1 MAQSARHRW
10 IIAAPLGLVLALL
23 LLWSG
28 YWYVALTGA
37 KAGFSQ
43 FERELAARGGALTCN
58 EEAWGGFPFR
68 VSLGCARLVLRL
80 SGRGATFET
89 VKVEALAQAYALGDV
104 IAIAQGP
111 SRLSLDDGET
121 WDLEHA
127 PLTASFQARADRSAE
142 VALEIEDTTL
152 RSGDTVVAKGKRLE
166 FHARNQGPQAVE
178 FAGLGEGIMMA
189 PVAGAELDVSTIDFQ
204 GTIDNLPPGFATMP
218 SDLLTAAAI
227 SGARV
232 SLKSLNAIVDGS
244 TVTGS
249 GAVALG
255 ADGFPDGGIA
265 MRLTQLD
272 KLLASLQGK
281 GLIDKSAAAA
291 GTLLLGLLLGKKEA
305 APLDLTFRQ
314 GRVYWGPFKLLE
326 HGPIR

>member
-1 MAQSARHRW
+1 M
-10 IIAAPLGLVLALL
+10 PLMLVLALC

-28 YWYVALTGA
+28 YWYIALSSA

-68 VSLGCARLVLRL
+68 ISLSCARLVLRL
-80 SGRGATFET
+80 STRGATFET
-89 VKVEALAQAYALGDV
+89 ANVEALAQAYALGYV

-127 PLTASFQARADRSAE
+127 PLRTSFRLRPDGSAE
-142 VALEIEDTTL
+142 VALVIADTTL
-152 RSGDTVVAKGKRLE
+152 RSGDKVVASGRGLE
-166 FHARNQGPQAVE
+166 LHARNQGSQAVE
-178 FAGLGEGIMMA
+178 FAGRGEGLTMA
-189 PVAGAELDVSTIDFQ
+189 PVTAAMLDAPTLNFQ
-204 GTIDNLPPGFATMP
+204 GVIDNLPPGFAAMP

-232 SLKSLNAIVDGS
+232 RLTSFDAVLEGS

-255 ADGFPDGGIA
+255 ADGYPNGSIA
-265 MRLTQLD
+265 MRLTELD
-272 KLLASLQGK
+272 KFLASLQGK
-281 GLIDKSAAAA
+281 GFIDRNAAAA

-314 GRVYWGPFKLLE
+314 GRIYWGPFKLLE